1 MRRYF
6 KPDILKAGDKSAFFS
21 SGFQLFNRLGVAAA
35 VLKTPLSLIHYLIHP
50 LKKYL
55 QDTFTPKPK
64 ELGT

>member
-1 MRRYF
+1 MRRYLQ
-6 KPDILKAGDKSAFFS
+6 PDILKAGDKSAFF

-35 VLKTPLSLIHYLIHP
+35 VLKTPSSLIHYLIHP

-64 ELGT
+64 DLGT